1 MTKPEDEAGVLQVT
15 LDRFN
20 NQRLPR
26 ALKLKEQVDRGEK
39 LYDVDIK
46 FLADVAADMH
56 TLKGFLARHPEYEPL
71 VVKGISLYTEI
82 TEKAIAN
89 EKAG

>member
-1 MTKPEDEAGVLQVT
+1 MTKPEDEAGVLQAT

-20 NQRLPR
+20 NHRLPR
-26 ALKLKEQVDRGEK
+26 ALALKEQVDRGEK

-56 TLKGFLARHPEYEPL
+56 TLKGFLGRHPEYEPL

>member
-1 MTKPEDEAGVLQVT
+1 MITPEEEAGVLQVT

-20 NQRLPR
+20 NVRLPR
-26 ALKLKEQVDRGEK
+26 ALALKDKVDRGET
-39 LYDVDIK
+39 LDETEVK

-56 TLKGFLARHPEYEPL
+56 TLKGFLGRHPEFEPL
-71 VVKGISLYTEI
+71 VVKGIGLYTEI

>member
-1 MTKPEDEAGVLQVT
+1 MIKPEDEAGVLQAT

-20 NQRLPR
+20 NVRLPR
-26 ALKLKEQVDRGEK
+26 ILALKEKVDRGEK
-39 LYDVDIK
+39 LADFEVK

-56 TLKGFLARHPEYEPL
+56 TLKGFLERHPEYESL

-89 EKAG
+89 EQAG

>member
-1 MTKPEDEAGVLQVT
+1 MTTPEEEAGVLQAT

-20 NQRLPR
+20 NLRLPR
-26 ALKLKEQVDRGEK
+26 ALALKEQVDRGEK

-56 TLKGFLARHPEYEPL
+56 TLKGFLGRHPEYEPL
-71 VVKGISLYTEI
+71 VVKGIGLYTEI